1 MEMRSWLQSPSSLTH
16 GNIIRR
22 EIFSKKNPHDP
33 HKPGAVL
40 NHIDSFSRC
49 YLESRIASIP
59 TSFDDRQLIFYI
71 VDGEAIFEGG
81 DLKQEVRE
89 GDGIIVPPGTTHVLN
104 NEANTTPLEF
114 LILEETLADA
124 PGTPREDVL
133 IRNYREQHLN
143 QGHWTHL
150 VHPIFGEA
158 DGLAKLHFVL
168 MVTIDAMQTPDTHG
182 HADDMDEVWYML
194 EGKRHPRGKPEC
206 LPASSGRCGLCRT
219 VKPQDIPSSTIRRE
233 PLKTFYFRR
242 SADP

>member
-16 GNIIRR
+16 GNIIKR
-22 EIFSKKNPHDP
+22 EIFSKKDPDDP
-33 HKPGAVL
+33 HKPGAIL

-114 LILEETLADA
+114 SDIGRN
-124 PGTPREDVL
+124 PCRCSRNTPRRCTYQKLPGATPESRALDPS
-133 IRNYREQHLN
+133 RPPHL
-143 QGHWTHL
+143 
-150 VHPIFGEA
+150 
-158 DGLAKLHFVL
+158 
-168 MVTIDAMQTPDTHG
+168 
-182 HADDMDEVWYML
+182 
-194 EGKRHPRGKPEC
+194 RRG
-206 LPASSGRCGLCRT
+206 
-219 VKPQDIPSSTIRRE
+219 
-233 PLKTFYFRR
+233 
-242 SADP
+242 